1 MEQRW
6 VELLELYRRAK
17 QTGLT
22 FALRLAFAVMEWY
35 IAIGSTVKII
45 YDDGSVKEISSFQDL
60 ANLLDELIKEG

>member
-22 FALRLAFAVMEWY
+22 FALCLAFAVMEWY

-45 YDDGSVKEISSFQDL
+45 YDDGGVKEISSFQDL